1 MKYIDLEFLPF
12 KINKKYNKAIK
23 EINCDE
29 KIKLFG
35 KYEAKVNL
43 HRNLFNKTEAI
54 FYIEELDIVDK
65 LNNVLIDYYG
75 LPHYIASNRL
85 NVWKI
90 NDIYI
95 MHGLPATRLDEEIH
109 VISVSVVSPPGLYD
123 YNSYKNILEIHERVK
138 TAFNLK
144 KATCLSVDLFSKISF
159 WYESINYV
167 YLISI
172 DKKSV
177 RITIVLKAGNTHSS
191 QKQIK
196 YIYKNSS
203 EIYDIIYSFFKSRI
217 VYDTSLY
224 K

>member
-1 MKYIDLEFLPF
+1 
-12 KINKKYNKAIK
+12 
-23 EINCDE
+23 
-29 KIKLFG
+29 
-35 KYEAKVNL
+35 
-43 HRNLFNKTEAI
+43 
-54 FYIEELDIVDK
+54 
-65 LNNVLIDYYG
+65 
-75 LPHYIASNRL
+75 
-85 NVWKI
+85 
-90 NDIYI
+90 
-95 MHGLPATRLDEEIH
+95 MHGLLSTRLDEELH
-109 VISVSVVSPPGLYD
+109 VISVSVVSPTGLYD
-123 YNSYKNILEIHERVK
+123 YNSYKNILEIHERIK
-138 TAFNLK
+138 TSFNFK